1 MCSCTAGIWRGRR
14 GWLLAIPTLLLSLTV
29 VILLGFGTW
38 TAALAVGITSI
49 AKVWAWVK
57 DNAESFGFSWEGAR
71 EGQPGW
77 EPWHLRYVAGDKT
90 PARVLDMQAF
100 FKAHA

>member
-1 MCSCTAGIWRGRR
+1 M
-14 GWLLAIPTLLLSLTV
+14 
-29 VILLGFGTW
+29 
-38 TAALAVGITSI
+38 
-49 AKVWAWVK
+49 KN
-57 DNAESFGFSWEGAR
+57 NAESFGFSWEGAR

-100 FKAHA
+100 FKAQVAK